1 MPGVMISEQLV
12 DFCHGPL
19 IAYFA
24 TVDAKLRPHT
34 LNALG
39 VRVDGP
45 SDRVTIFLPKV
56 VAARPLAN
64 IAAQPKVALTVIF
77 PPKHE
82 SYQLKGRVT
91 EVRDAT
97 EAETGLQEV
106 FLTKAI
112 NSVESVGLPTD
123 FVRRV
128 VPTPSH
134 AVTFTVTDIFLQTPG
149 PGAGSRIGP

>member
-1 MPGVMISEQLV
+1 MISEQLV

-24 TVDAKLRPHT
+24 TCDAKLRPHT
-34 LNALG
+34 LNAVG

-45 SDRVTIFLPKV
+45 AGRITVFLPKV
-56 VAARPLAN
+56 VADRPLAN
-64 IAAQPKVALTVIF
+64 IQAQPKVSLTVIF
-77 PPKHE
+77 APKHE
-82 SYQLKGRVT
+82 SYQFKGRAL

-97 EAETGLQEV
+97 DAETGLQEV

-112 NSVESVGLPTD
+112 NSIEAVGLPTD

-134 AVTFTVTDIFLQTPG
+134 AVTFEVSDIFLQTPG